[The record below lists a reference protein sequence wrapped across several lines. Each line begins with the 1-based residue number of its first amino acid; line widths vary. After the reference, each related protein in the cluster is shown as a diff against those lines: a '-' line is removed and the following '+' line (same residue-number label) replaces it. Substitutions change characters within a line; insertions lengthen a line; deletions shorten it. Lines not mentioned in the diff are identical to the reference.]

1 VKLLAVAAAA
11 LVVTSA
17 ALAADSTDP
26 KVKLSKADQALAAKL
41 VLRFTDL
48 GAAWSGGA
56 EKPSS
61 LKIPVCPSN
70 QPNNSDLTVTGHAE
84 SGLNLQTAATQ
95 IDTDVLIFKSAKQV
109 AKLVS
114 RVIDSPSV
122 SDCLRYDLIKSVGG
136 QGVTIVGVS
145 QVPVAKAGDHSVLY
159 RVTLSVKSG
168 SKSVPVFSD
177 FLYVSEGRAQYFVN
191 IVAPGAIKSEL
202 PSLENRIAKRLA
214 AKAKA

>member
-1 VKLLAVAAAA
+1 MRLLAFAAAA
-11 LVVTSA
+11 LVVASA

-26 KVKLSKADQALAAKL
+26 KIKLSKADQALAAKL

-70 QPNNSDLTVTGHAE
+70 QPNDSDLTITGHAE
-84 SGLNLQTAATQ
+84 SRLNLQTAATQ
-95 IDTDVLIFKSAKQV
+95 VDTDVLIFKSAKQV
-109 AKLVS
+109 AKLVG
-114 RVIDSPSV
+114 RVIESPSI

-145 QVPVAKAGDHSVLY
+145 QVPVAKAGDHSALY

-168 SKSVPVFSD
+168 SKTVPVFSD
-177 FLYVSEGRAQYFVN
+177 FLYVSQGRAQYFVN

-202 PSLENRIAKRLA
+202 PSLENRIAQRLA

>member
-1 VKLLAVAAAA
+1 MRLLAVAGAA
-11 LVVTSA
+11 LVVASA

-26 KVKLSKADQALAAKL
+26 KIKLSKADQALAAKL

-70 QPNNSDLTVTGHAE
+70 QPNDSDLTITGHAE
-84 SGLNLQTAATQ
+84 SRLNLQTAATQ
-95 IDTDVLIFKSAKQV
+95 VDTDVLIFKSAKQV

-114 RVIDSPSV
+114 RVIESPSI

-145 QVPVAKAGDHSVLY
+145 QVPVAKAGDHSALY

-168 SKSVPVFSD
+168 SKTVPVFSD
-177 FLYVSEGRAQYFVN
+177 FLYVSQGRAQYFVN
-191 IVAPGAIKSEL
+191 IVAPGAIRSEL
-202 PSLENRIAKRLA
+202 PALENRIAKRLA
-214 AKAKA
+214 SKAKA